1 MLLYKGARQGT
12 ALSLMLPLIAL
23 LALILVSAMC
33 FRPENAVRLFIEQM
47 IVELFS
53 HVDTMLTLC
62 LAGPI
67 AATVPAHRIDL
78 RNCSTSLGMG
88 AFSNHSSGY
97 DEFDNTRIDNDSETS
112 TQFNDIF
119 RNYPSTLRGCQH
131 GVVFNDQIHWAFSK
145 VPFSKL
151 DDLCVTI
158 TNASVQLIIS
168 IGSPV
173 PGAAATVDGQIDDA
187 SGHFT
192 TFGSAGIE
200 RMKTDENDSIRS
212 NALTIA
218 VS

>member
-1 MLLYKGARQGT
+1 MPLYEGARQGT

-33 FRPENAVRLFIEQM
+33 FRPENAVRVFIEQM
-47 IVELFS
+47 IVELYS
-53 HVDTMLTLC
+53 HVDTMLPLC

-67 AATVPAHRIDL
+67 AATVPAHQIEPQNR
-78 RNCSTSLGMG
+78 STPLGM
-88 AFSNHSSGY
+88 
-97 DEFDNTRIDNDSETS
+97 ESETS
-112 TQFNDIF
+112 TQFNGVF
-119 RNYPSTLRGCQH
+119 RKYQFTLRGCQH
-131 GVVFNDQIHWAFSK
+131 GVMFNDQIHWAFSNI
-145 VPFSKL
+145 PFSEL
-151 DDLCVTI
+151 DDPCVTI
-158 TNASVQLIIS
+158 TNASIQLIIADGS

-173 PGAAATVDGQIDDA
+173 DGQVNDA

-200 RMKTDENDSIRS
+200 RMKTDENDSIRF

>member
-1 MLLYKGARQGT
+1 
-12 ALSLMLPLIAL
+12 MLPLIAL

-33 FRPENAVRLFIEQM
+33 FQSENAVQLFIEQT

-53 HVDTMLTLC
+53 HVDTILLC

-67 AATVPAHRIDL
+67 AATVPAHPQNR
-78 RNCSTSLGMG
+78 STPLGMG
-88 AFSNHSSGY
+88 VTSGY
-97 DEFDNTRIDNDSETS
+97 DDFDVTRIDNDTRTS
-112 TQFNDIF
+112 TQFNGVF
-119 RNYPSTLRGCQH
+119 RKHQFTLRSCQH
-131 GVVFNDQIHWAFSK
+131 GVMFNDQIHWAFSNI
-145 VPFSKL
+145 PFSEL
-151 DDLCVTI
+151 DDPCVTI
-158 TNASVQLIIS
+158 TNASIQLIIADGS

-173 PGAAATVDGQIDDA
+173 DGQVNDA

-212 NALTIA
+212 NASTTA